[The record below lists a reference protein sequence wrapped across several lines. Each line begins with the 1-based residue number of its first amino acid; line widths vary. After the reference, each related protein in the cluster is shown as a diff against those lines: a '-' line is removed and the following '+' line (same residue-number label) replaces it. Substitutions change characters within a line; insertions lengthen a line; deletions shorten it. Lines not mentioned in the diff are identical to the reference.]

1 MSNGLHRRALVV
13 AATAVT
19 AGLAAGAVVASNGGE
34 AQRAAGPREWRFF
47 DAQEAA
53 AVDAI
58 VDRLIPADGNG
69 PGGRDAGVPEFI
81 DRQLAG
87 PWGAGL
93 QFYAAGPFASGT
105 PRQGYQLPHTPAAL
119 VREGL
124 ARLRPVAEARLG
136 GRRLEEARPEELDAL
151 LRSLERGETDLS
163 PIPSAVFF
171 RQLLDLAME
180 GFFSDPVY
188 GGNRDMAGW
197 KLVGFPGAHATYAQE
212 IERHGMAWRRPPVS
226 MADPDALCDPPG
238 GGANGG
244 RRT

>member
-1 MSNGLHRRALVV
+1 
-13 AATAVT
+13 
-19 AGLAAGAVVASNGGE
+19 
-34 AQRAAGPREWRFF
+34 
-47 DAQEAA
+47 
-53 AVDAI
+53 
-58 VDRLIPADGNG
+58 
-69 PGGRDAGVPEFI
+69 VPEFI

-124 ARLRPVAEARLG
+124 ARLRPVAGERLG

-151 LRSLERGETDLS
+151 LRSLERGETRLD

-188 GGNRDMAGW
+188 GGNRGMAGW

-212 IERHGMAWRRPPVS
+212 IERHGMAWRRPPIS
-226 MADPDALCDPPG
+226 MADPDALCEPDATG
-238 GGANGG
+238 GG

>member
-1 MSNGLHRRALVV
+1 MTSALSRGALVV
-13 AATAVT
+13 AATAVA
-19 AGLAAGAVVASNGGE
+19 AGLATGAIVASKEME
-34 AQRAAGPREWRFF
+34 AQRPAGPREWRYF
-47 DAQEAA
+47 DVEEAA

-58 VDRLIPADGNG
+58 VDRLIPADGND
-69 PGGRDAGVPEFI
+69 PGGREAGVPEFI

-87 PWGAGL
+87 SWGAGQ

-124 ARLRPVAEARLG
+124 ARLRPAAEARLG
-136 GRRLEEARPEELDAL
+136 GRRLEEARPEDLDAL
-151 LRSLERGETDLS
+151 LRSLERGETKLD
-163 PIPSAVFF
+163 PIPSPVFF
-171 RQLLDLAME
+171 RQLLDLVME

-188 GGNRDMAGW
+188 GGNRGMAGW
-197 KLVGFPGAHATYAQE
+197 KLVGFPGAHATHAQE
-212 IERHGMAWRRPPVS
+212 IERHGMAWRRPPIS

-238 GGANGG
+238 GAADRE